1 MPDHLLTL
9 IPLCNQIAVLTV
21 LLPLSMRLIRKSD
34 RAIHA
39 VFLTFILSLWLLTDL
54 YWVIY
59 DFMRPDSRMP
69 FAANEIGEAAIFLL
83 DGAMLASLVCGWKG
97 ARIQTVS
104 ALAFAVCN
112 VALWVAWSGE
122 WVDDLFIGAAYAG
135 FLYQVVR
142 ALTFHHALKP
152 WEWVALGAGCALLIL
167 GQALTFFAPEGAKAG
182 LDTGCSVLLALGPF
196 FYHAAKLLA
205 PSSLSEILG
214 TVGFSMIRDAEIF
227 VSPFTDFQVNGFLTL
242 GNVSIPT
249 LDGNKTGSLCICGDK
264 KRVRLHLEALRFFLS
279 EPQRFFS
286 ETSSTDLWCPTEQKM
301 LQEEKDAE

>member
-9 IPLCNQIAVLTV
+9 IPVCIQIAVLTV
-21 LLPLSMRLIRKSD
+21 LLQLSMRLIRESD

-59 DFMRPDSRMP
+59 EFMRPDSRMP

-182 LDTGCSVLLALGPF
+182 LDTGCSVLLALGTVCWAVKAIF
-196 FYHAAKLLA
+196 ARRRNAESVTLLCLVFALIAWVVTAKYMSADTWYAVFMVCETLCMPMLY
-205 PSSLSEILG
+205 G
-214 TVGFSMIRDAEIF
+214 TVRKVVA
-227 VSPFTDFQVNGFLTL
+227 
-242 GNVSIPT
+242 
-249 LDGNKTGSLCICGDK
+249 
-264 KRVRLHLEALRFFLS
+264 A
-279 EPQRFFS
+279 
-286 ETSSTDLWCPTEQKM
+286 
-301 LQEEKDAE
+301 